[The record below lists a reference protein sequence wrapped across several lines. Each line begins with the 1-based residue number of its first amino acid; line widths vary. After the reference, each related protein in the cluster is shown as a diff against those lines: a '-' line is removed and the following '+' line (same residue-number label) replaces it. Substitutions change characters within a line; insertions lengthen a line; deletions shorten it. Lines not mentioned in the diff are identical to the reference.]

1 MKVLALGVALGLS
14 AGISP
19 GPLLA
24 LVLSGTLRGGLG
36 VGLRVAAVPLLT
48 DLPVIVLSVTVLSAL
63 PDRAVAAGGLVG
75 GLFLLWPACTTLR
88 DARTATL
95 PRPEDPAAPGAS
107 PTPGALPGPGAGSG
121 SGLGSG
127 LGQGLGP
134 GQGSGP
140 GAGSEP
146 GPGSGP
152 GASVRTAAGRRT
164 VRQGVVVNLLSPHPW
179 LFWLTTGSPL
189 LVDAWRERPG
199 GAVGFLVAFYALL
212 VGSKALLALVV
223 ARTRHRMNTRVF
235 RLLLAGS
242 GLLLLAASA
251 LLLASFGARAL
262 G

>member
-14 AGISP
+14 AGVSP

-63 PDRAVAAGGLVG
+63 PDRAVAAGGLLG

-88 DARTATL
+88 EARTATL
-95 PRPEDPAAPGAS
+95 PRPEGPAASGAVSGPDAS
-107 PTPGALPGPGAGSG
+107 P
-121 SGLGSG
+121 
-127 LGQGLGP
+127 
-134 GQGSGP
+134 
-140 GAGSEP
+140 
-146 GPGSGP
+146 
-152 GASVRTAAGRRT
+152 ASDASAHTSAGRRT

-179 LFWLTTGSPL
+179 LFWLTTGAPL

-251 LLLASFGARAL
+251 LLLVSFGARAI

>member
-48 DLPVIVLSVTVLSAL
+48 DLPVIALSVTVLSAL
-63 PDRAVAAGGLVG
+63 PDRAVAAGGLLG

-88 DARTATL
+88 EARTATL
-95 PRPEDPAAPGAS
+95 PTPEAPAAPDAS
-107 PTPGALPGPGAGSG
+107 PGPDAP
-121 SGLGSG
+121 L
-127 LGQGLGP
+127 
-134 GQGSGP
+134 
-140 GAGSEP
+140 
-146 GPGSGP
+146 
-152 GASVRTAAGRRT
+152 RTAADRRT

-251 LLLASFGARAL
+251 LLLVTFGARVI

>member
-95 PRPEDPAAPGAS
+95 PRPEDPAAPDTS
-107 PTPGALPGPGAGSG
+107 PGPVADSG
-121 SGLGSG
+121 
-127 LGQGLGP
+127 P
-134 GQGSGP
+134 VQGSGP

-251 LLLASFGARAL
+251 LLLVSFGARAF